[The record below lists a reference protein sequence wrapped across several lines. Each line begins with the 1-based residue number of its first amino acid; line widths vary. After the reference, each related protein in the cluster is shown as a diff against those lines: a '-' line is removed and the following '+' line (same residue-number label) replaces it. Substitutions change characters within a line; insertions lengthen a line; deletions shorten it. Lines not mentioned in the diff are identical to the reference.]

1 MFDLLWNLG
10 SFIVALGLLVT
21 VHEYG
26 HFWVARKCGV
36 KVERFSIG
44 FGKTLWRTHDKH
56 GTEFVIALLPLGG
69 FVKMLDGRVDDITES
84 EKQFA
89 FNHKSVYQRI
99 AIVAAG
105 PIANFLFAIVAFYL
119 MFIIGMSSVKPII
132 GEVTAD
138 SIASQAQLQSNTQIV
153 AINDK
158 QTQDWNAVQMA
169 LVGQI
174 GEPKITISTQNLDST
189 YINKQQLNTSDWQF
203 EPSKESAMASLGI
216 KPFVPNTLTKVARIE
231 AGAAGDKAGLK
242 LDDEIISAN
251 GENIYGNWQGFV
263 DIIQQNPNTLVPV
276 ELFRDSEKL
285 TIEIFVGTREQSDGH
300 KVGYIGVSPIVE
312 AWPDEHRIEIS
323 YGPIEAISKATAST
337 WNLITLSFD
346 MVGKLITGHVSVDN
360 LSGPISIAQGAGNSA
375 GYGLVYFLSFLALI
389 SINLGIINLL
399 PLPILDGGHLL
410 YYFIELISGKPV
422 PEKFQEVGFKIGALI
437 LLSLMSIAIFNDF
450 SRL

>member
-119 MFIIGMSSVKPII
+119 MFLIGMSSVKPII

-138 SIASQAQLQSNTQIV
+138 SIASQAQLQPNTQIV

-174 GEPKITISTQNLDST
+174 GEPNVSISTQKLDST
-189 YINKQQLNTSDWQF
+189 YINKQQLNTSEWQF

-216 KPFVPNTLTKVARIE
+216 KPFIPNTLTKVARLE

-263 DIIQQNPNTLVPV
+263 DIIQQNPNTLIPV

-285 TIEIFVGTREQSDGH
+285 TIEVFVGTRAQSDGH